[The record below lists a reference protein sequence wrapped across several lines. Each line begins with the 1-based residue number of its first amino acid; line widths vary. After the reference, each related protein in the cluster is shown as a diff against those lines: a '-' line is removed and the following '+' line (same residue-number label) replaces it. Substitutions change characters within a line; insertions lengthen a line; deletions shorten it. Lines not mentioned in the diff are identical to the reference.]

1 MTTQTRF
8 IRFPATLFQP
18 PLNRK
23 HSFTSLF
30 LFLFSC
36 FLLFGSVLGNPP
48 IGTIEGVV
56 TDQSGAAISG
66 ARLILRGATD
76 RETYSDAQGRYAF
89 SALRTGDYTLIVE
102 KAGFKLDLQKLTISD
117 QSQTLNLT
125 LLPATLTETVTIT
138 SSDGAAENLT
148 KIPGSLHETPRAIS
162 IISAEQMRERNFR
175 SVPDALNFIPGLAVN
190 SYRTGGYHF
199 YARGYR
205 MGPEDTRVDGFVGL
219 NVGGGFGASLFGI
232 EQAVV
237 LRGPAGLLYGATSSP
252 GGMINLITKKPQDL
266 RSTRLDLRSGG
277 YAGNG
282 VSLSERPSISFD
294 LDSTGA
300 LDNNGR
306 ILYRG
311 LFTLENQNYFT
322 NHVLDR
328 NRYVNGSLTFK
339 LDPLGRYTLTP
350 IGQYAR
356 FNRPAGG
363 GIVISPTTS
372 LSTND
377 GISGPINENDLSPL
391 DVNTSAGGRVD
402 ETAHAGFDFRA
413 VPTNAWRSNFSY
425 RFLRF
430 DTFIDQFL
438 PQVSSAAQINLL
450 KTQNQVQR
458 LLSKSDTYR
467 QYHNFDANT
476 SYELRGASWKNL
488 TQVGGYTRI
497 TSTRSTTPNGPTPAA
512 HSPINIYTGVAA
524 SPLIDNHPAL
534 VLGAWSDTTMWNGY
548 LQNRTSLL
556 HDKVV
561 FTLGVGYG
569 QSHPDGRP
577 VQKGDWMPNAS
588 LVFNVTRQLALYGSY
603 TTSFNPLDPTL
614 ENAAGVRGAFDPTT
628 GKNYEFGAKYDL
640 LSRRASATLSFFKNE
655 VSNALV
661 QTGITEVNK
670 NGNRYYIEAGTRRS
684 RGVEL
689 STDFQV
695 RANWFVSGAVSYIDA
710 IYTGKGPASATS
722 TLAIPGS
729 RAEKTPRWSW
739 SATTRYERSEGKL
752 AGLGGSLSLL
762 WQDERLGSNGA
773 RTPSAPDPLMLPAFT
788 RVDAAVSYRFNEHW
802 DWALNFDNL
811 LDKKIFVNASVG
823 AAIEIAAPRTA
834 TMRVGYRF

>member
-1 MTTQTRF
+1 MINQILFTQ
-8 IRFPATLFQP
+8 FPATFFLAKLFGKRS
-18 PLNRK
+18 LT
-23 HSFTSLF
+23 HLLF
-30 LFLFSC
+30 LIIFC
-36 FLLFGSVLGNPP
+36 CMIFGAAQGNPP
-48 IGTIEGVV
+48 TGTIEGIV
-56 TDQSGAAISG
+56 TDQAGAAISS

-76 RETYSDAQGRYAF
+76 RETYSDEQGRYVF
-89 SALRTGDYTLIVE
+89 SALRSGDYTLIVE
-102 KAGFKLDLQKLTISD
+102 KVGFKHDPQKLTIGE
-117 QSQTLNLT
+117 QAQTLNLT
-125 LLPATLTETVTIT
+125 LLPAVVTETVTIT
-138 SSDGAAENLT
+138 SNDGAAENLT
-148 KIPGSLHETPRAIS
+148 KLPGSLHETPRAIS
-162 IISAEQMRERNFR
+162 IISADQMRERNFR
-175 SVPDALNFIPGLAVN
+175 TITDALNFIPGMSVN
-190 SYRTGGYHF
+190 SYRTGAYHF

-205 MGPEDTRVDGFVGL
+205 MGAEDTRIDGFIGL
-219 NVGGGFGASLFGI
+219 NVSGGYGASLFGI
-232 EQAVV
+232 EQAVA

-252 GGMINLITKKPQDL
+252 GGMINLITKKPQEL

-282 VSLSERPSISFD
+282 VGLTERPSISFD

-306 ILYRG
+306 ILYRA

-328 NRYVNGSLTFK
+328 NRYANGSLTFK

-372 LSTND
+372 LSAND
-377 GISGPINENDLSPL
+377 GISGPINEKDLSPL

-402 ETAHAGFDFRA
+402 ETAQAGFDFRA
-413 VPTNAWRSNFSY
+413 VPTNAWRTNFSY
-425 RFLRF
+425 RFLRL
-430 DTFIDQFL
+430 DTFINQFL

-458 LLSKSDTYR
+458 VLSKSDTFR

-488 TQVGGYTRI
+488 TQVGGYTRV
-497 TSTRSTTPNGPTPAA
+497 TSVRSTTPIGATPAA

-534 VLGAWSDTTMWNGY
+534 TLGSWSDTTMWNGY
-548 LQNRTSLL
+548 LQNRTSVLR
-556 HDKVV
+556 DKMI

-569 QSHPDGRP
+569 QSHPGGRP
-577 VQKGDWMPNAS
+577 VQKGEWMPNAA
-588 LVFNVTRQLALYGSY
+588 LVFNLTKQLALYGSY
-603 TTSFNPLDPTL
+603 TTSFNPTDPTL
-614 ENAAGVRGAFDPTT
+614 ENVAGVRGAFAPT
-628 GKNYEFGAKYDL
+628 GENYEFGAKYDL

-661 QTGITEVNK
+661 QTGITDVNR

-689 STDFQV
+689 SSDFQV
-695 RANWFVSGAVSYIDA
+695 RANWFVSGAISYVDA
-710 IYTGKGPASATS
+710 IYTGEGPASAAS

-739 SATTRYERSEGKL
+739 HATTRYERSEGKL
-752 AGLGGSLSLL
+752 AGLGGSLSFL

-773 RTPSAPDPLMLPAFT
+773 RTLSAPDPLLLPAFA
-788 RVDAAVSYRFNEHW
+788 RVDAAVSYRLNEHW
-802 DWALNFDNL
+802 DWALNFENL

-823 AAIEIAAPRTA
+823 SAIEIAPPRTA
-834 TMRVGYRF
+834 TLRIGYRF